1 MADGDLQEIGVP
13 RSWWDREGSLRFHTV
28 PRDFPL
34 LHRFQGGRSSCT
46 NACAPDTTAQPT
58 AATAHASALTAAN
71 VCAHTYAADFRAYA
85 SSDDAAA
92 HTSASARA
100 MQAAT

>member
-1 MADGDLQEIGVP
+1 MADAVLQEIGV
-13 RSWWDREGSLRFHTV
+13 RRCWWDLAEYLHTV

-71 VCAHTYAADFRAYA
+71 VCAHTYAADFGAYA